1 MQRIFLSGLLT
12 LFMLLHT
19 PARAQS
25 LESFLADPA
34 FTPASIGI
42 CITDVATGETLVSH
56 NDRQAIIP
64 ASTVKVITSAT
75 ALRLL
80 GADYRTSTTVG
91 YTGQI
96 DSAGTL
102 HGTLVIRGGGDP
114 SLGSA
119 YGSRPAEE
127 FVDRVIDALQTHG
140 IRAIEGTIVVD
151 NSLFDGPAVSPKW
164 MLEDLIWYYA
174 TGCHAFSYRDNQVR
188 VEVRYNGHNYKTA
201 RITPPRS
208 IDLDSRLLPGDREE
222 VSVTHIGNRY
232 TLTGTIP
239 RQWARYRLDLAVDH
253 PDSLFLRE
261 LHKQLKQ
268 AGIACTEASQTTEG
282 GPETQLLD
290 YPSESLA
297 QLARSLNVHSLNLYA
312 ESLLR
317 HIALAS
323 APRGSAEKGLE
334 TIRRYW
340 QPFGADSTELF
351 LYDGSGL
358 ARNNRVSARYLT
370 QVLAATARDPQVG
383 ETFVQSLPLAGSEG
397 SVASFMRN
405 SPLPGE
411 LRLKSGTMSDVHAYA
426 GYYTAPSGKRYTIV
440 LMFNNYTCTRTQ
452 LKEKIAAWLTA
463 TLSKKE

>member
-1 MQRIFLSGLLT
+1 M
-12 LFMLLHT
+12 
-19 PARAQS
+19 
-25 LESFLADPA
+25 
-34 FTPASIGI
+34 
-42 CITDVATGETLVSH
+42 
-56 NDRQAIIP
+56 
-64 ASTVKVITSAT
+64 
-75 ALRLL
+75 
-80 GADYRTSTTVG
+80 
-91 YTGQI
+91 
-96 DSAGTL
+96 
-102 HGTLVIRGGGDP
+102 
-114 SLGSA
+114 
-119 YGSRPAEE
+119 
-127 FVDRVIDALQTHG
+127 
-140 IRAIEGTIVVD
+140 
-151 NSLFDGPAVSPKW
+151 
-164 MLEDLIWYYA
+164 
-174 TGCHAFSYRDNQVR
+174 
-188 VEVRYNGHNYKTA
+188 
-201 RITPPRS
+201 
-208 IDLDSRLLPGDREE
+208 
-222 VSVTHIGNRY
+222 
-232 TLTGTIP
+232 
-239 RQWARYRLDLAVDH
+239 
-253 PDSLFLRE
+253 
-261 LHKQLKQ
+261 HKQLKQ
-268 AGIACTEASQTTEG
+268 AGIACTEAGQTTEG

-340 QPFGADSTELF
+340 QPLGADSTELF

-358 ARNNRVSARYLT
+358 ARNNRASARYLT